1 MPRRES
7 LAPSPAKVAI
17 FVPVTNTN
25 TKSPAKAAEKTPVKA
40 KVKAEVKAEEKPE
53 KDDTKVVIVKD
64 ASGLGLSI
72 VGGGDTPLVKL
83 ELMVR

>member
-17 FVPVTNTN
+17 AVPVTNTN

-40 KVKAEVKAEEKPE
+40 EVKA
-53 KDDTKVVIVKD
+53 
-64 ASGLGLSI
+64 G
-72 VGGGDTPLVKL
+72 
-83 ELMVR
+83 